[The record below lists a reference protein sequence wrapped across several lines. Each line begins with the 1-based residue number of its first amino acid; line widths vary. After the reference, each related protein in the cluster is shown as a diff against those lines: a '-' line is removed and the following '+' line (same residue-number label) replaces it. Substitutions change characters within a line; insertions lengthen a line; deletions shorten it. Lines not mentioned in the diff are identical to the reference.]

1 MMVQQFLDATAIT
14 YNTPHSARFFGE
26 YLRGWGF
33 NVTIGAFQI
42 IAYGLTPY
50 DLLFL
55 SDLWCKGDYNG
66 GG

>member
-14 YNTPHSARFFGE
+14 YSTPHSARYFGE

-33 NVTIGAFQI
+33 RVEIGAFTI
-42 IAYGLTPY
+42 IAHGLTPF

-55 SDLWCKGDYNG
+55 SDLWVST
-66 GG
+66 

>member
-14 YNTPHSARFFGE
+14 YSIPHAARFFGE

-33 NVTIGAFQI
+33 RVEIRGFTLVAFD
-42 IAYGLTPY
+42 ATPF
-50 DLLFL
+50 DLMFL